1 MERRYH
7 LVLWTF
13 FLLMNR
19 VYGQENV
26 DNGLNMEYEIV
37 DEPAVINQNVTEC
50 PGSVHRYLVNTTR
63 SLFQNEIMP
72 EIEQE
77 LDQKNQEIIRM
88 NDTINEMKVRN

>member
-1 MERRYH
+1 
-7 LVLWTF
+7 
-13 FLLMNR
+13 MNR